1 MRNRLNKKRTHFIT
15 FLLVFPAAVLPQ
27 GGLGKEKGLVTHLN
41 ESELIINYH
50 SLISRGHFLRT
61 RSFVSS
67 SRFSGVS
74 TAPVTRLLAERF
86 LLSGFWLLFHLLVVK
101 C

>member
-50 SLISRGHFLRT
+50 FLISRGHFFAYSLICFLVTVLR
-61 RSFVSS
+61 RLHGA
-67 SRFSGVS
+67 RH
-74 TAPVTRLLAERF
+74 TAAR
-86 LLSGFWLLFHLLVVK
+86 
-101 C
+101 